1 LEKMLESLTKAKDE
15 LKRVDHLIYVSLKYT
30 RTVDVLKNVI
40 DRLVNAFDFM
50 ILSLLRK
57 AKDNK
62 KIDKIPTAP
71 VEMCD
76 VAKEL
81 YSSDKT
87 ILDIIDF
94 YLLLRKITK
103 AEYESENEYR
113 RHVTMK
119 AGIDGKT
126 VNVDIDEVTEY
137 YKRAKDFIIYIEEK
151 YK

>member
-1 LEKMLESLTKAKDE
+1 MFETLTKAKDE

-50 ILSLLRK
+50 ILSLLIK
-57 AKDNK
+57 AKEGK
-62 KIDKIPTAP
+62 KLDKIPTAP
-71 VEMCD
+71 IEMCD

-81 YSSDKT
+81 YSTNKT
-87 ILDIIDF
+87 ILEIIDF
-94 YLLLRKITK
+94 YILLRKITK

-119 AGIDGKT
+119 A
-126 VNVDIDEVTEY
+126 NVDEKIIDINIDEVTEY
-137 YKRAKDFIIYIEEK
+137 YKKAKDFVSYIEEK

>member
-1 LEKMLESLTKAKDE
+1 MLEALTKAKDE

-50 ILSLLRK
+50 ILSLLRR
-57 AKDNK
+57 AKDK
-62 KIDKIPTAP
+62 KKLDKIPTAP
-71 VEMCD
+71 IEMCD
-76 VAKEL
+76 VAKEI
-81 YSSDKT
+81 YASDRT

-103 AEYESENEYR
+103 ADYESENEYR

-119 AGIDGKT
+119 ANVDERI
-126 VNVDIDEVTEY
+126 VNVNIDEVTEY
-137 YKRAKDFIIYIEEK
+137 YKKAKDFVSYIEEK